1 MQHLPDPMPAMRSL
15 RSRSA
20 ALVLVFSAVV
30 ASCGDSATVP
40 IVPTPGPLIP
50 GTWYMHFAN
59 DTALPS
65 TISTRTAGVASETT
79 ILDSAQLIINADN
92 TYQQRY
98 WYRVFLTGIL
108 DRTEVVIDQGTLAA
122 SGTDYA
128 FTSNVR
134 TRSFTVTVPSLGNVR
149 TTEVMLFFVG
159 APPTAG
165 KYKLSH
171 P

>member
-1 MQHLPDPMPAMRSL
+1 
-15 RSRSA
+15 
-20 ALVLVFSAVV
+20 
-30 ASCGDSATVP
+30 
-40 IVPTPGPLIP
+40 
-50 GTWYMHFAN
+50 MHFAN

-134 TRSFTVTVPSLGNVR
+134 TRTFTVTVPSLGNVR